1 MLTNL
6 PIPYD
11 LRICNLVGTFIVIV
25 KTSPMDHL
33 QL

>member
-11 LRICNLVGTFIVIV
+11 LCIGNLVGAFTVIV
-25 KTSPMDHL
+25 KTSPMDRL